1 MSKSEN
7 KSGSTATVYN
17 LPLI

>member
-7 KSGSTATVYN
+7 DQ
-17 LPLI
+17 

>member
-7 KSGSTATVYN
+7 FIGLST
-17 LPLI
+17 